1 MFDTQRVPVKVYR
14 WDDEGAPQVES
25 AAGSIKTILKACL
38 VTGYGE
44 GNKRKDGLGWEM
56 AFEKTQEAC
65 FRSTHPKATKWW
77 LGVDDS
83 KYGSRARYVDLCG
96 LLEPTSAKAGK
107 VKQKVNNSSGYHN
120 FIYKKDNDSL
130 DKIQWV
136 VVGNERAFTLIIL
149 WQNYCSFFIFGN
161 FASLAV
167 ADAANTLL
175 GYVSDVDVNY
185 IYKEGGAVV
194 IFVVPMR
201 DYKEDIASPL
211 YLTSKAYGN
220 YGSYPNPI
228 TGGFIAD
235 DIYLNESIGNSRYAI
250 RGLFPGFMRI
260 GETMPSENVIPMG
273 TVYDNLDDSEDRF
286 MYINTIGSGSFLV
299 NLTAWEL

>member
-65 FRSTHPKATKWW
+65 FRSMHPKATKWW

-83 KYGSRARYVDLCG
+83 KYGNRARYVDLCG
-96 LLEPTSAKAGK
+96 LLEPKSAKAGK
-107 VKQKVNNSSGYHN
+107 VKQKVNNSSGFHN
-120 FIYKKDNDSL
+120 FIYKKDDSNR

-149 WQNYCSFFIFGN
+149 WQDYCSFFIFGN
-161 FASLAV
+161 FSSLAV
-167 ADAANTLL
+167 ADDANTLL
-175 GYVSDVDVNY
+175 GYVSDIDENFVYGSGNE
-185 IYKEGGAVV
+185 IV

-201 DYKEDIASPL
+201 DYKGDIASAL
-211 YLTSKAYGN
+211 KFTSKGYGD

-235 DIYLNESIGNSRYAI
+235 DIYLREPIEGDRYAL
-250 RGLFPGFMRI
+250 RGLFPGFMKI
-260 GETMPSENVIPMG
+260 GETMPAGDVISMG

-286 MYINTIGSGSFLV
+286 MYINTIGAGSFLV

>member
-44 GNKRKDGLGWEM
+44 GNKRKDALGWEM
-56 AFEKTQEAC
+56 AFEKAQEAC

-83 KYGSRARYVDLCG
+83 KYGERARYVDLCG

-107 VKQKVNNSSGYHN
+107 VKQKVNNSSEFCN
-120 FIYKKDNDSL
+120 FIYKKDYNSR

-149 WQNYCSFFIFGN
+149 WQDYCSFFIFGN

-175 GYVSDVDVNY
+175 GYVSDVDDNY
-185 IYKEGGAVV
+185 IYRDGTGVV
-194 IFVVPMR
+194 LFVIPMR
-201 DYKEDIASPL
+201 DYKGDIASVL
-211 YLTSKAYGN
+211 KFTSKAYAN

-235 DIYLNESIGNSRYAI
+235 DIYMNEIIGHNIYAL
-250 RGLFPGFMRI
+250 RGLFPGFMKI
-260 GETMPSENVIPMG
+260 GEIMPAADVIPMG

-286 MYINTIGSGSFLV
+286 MYINTIGGGSFLV

>member
-56 AFEKTQEAC
+56 AFEKTHEAC

-83 KYGSRARYVDLCG
+83 KYGERARYFDLCG

-107 VKQKVNNSSGYHN
+107 VKQKVNNSSEFCN
-120 FIYKKDNDSL
+120 FIYKKDYNSR

-149 WQNYCSFFIFGN
+149 WQDYCSFFIFGN

-175 GYVSDVDVNY
+175 GYVSDVDDNY
-185 IYKEGGAVV
+185 IYRDGTGVV
-194 IFVVPMR
+194 LFVIPMR
-201 DYKEDIASPL
+201 DYKGDIASVL
-211 YLTSKAYGN
+211 KFTSKAYAN

-235 DIYLNESIGNSRYAI
+235 DIYMNEIIGHNIYAL
-250 RGLFPGFMRI
+250 RGLFPGFMKI
-260 GETMPSENVIPMG
+260 GEIMPAADVIPMG

-286 MYINTIGSGSFLV
+286 MYINTIGGGSFLV

>member
-56 AFEKTQEAC
+56 AFEKAQEAC

-83 KYGSRARYVDLCG
+83 KYGERARYVDLCG

-107 VKQKVNNSSGYHN
+107 VKQKVNNSSEFCN
-120 FIYKKDNDSL
+120 FIYKKDYNSR

-149 WQNYCSFFIFGN
+149 WQDYCSFFIFGN

-175 GYVSDVDVNY
+175 GYVSDVDDNY
-185 IYKEGGAVV
+185 IYRDGTGVV
-194 IFVVPMR
+194 LFVIPMR
-201 DYKEDIASPL
+201 DYKGDIASIL
-211 YLTSKAYGN
+211 KFTSKAYAN

-235 DIYLNESIGNSRYAI
+235 DIYMNEIIGHNIYAL
-250 RGLFPGFMRI
+250 RGLFPGFMKI
-260 GETMPSENVIPMG
+260 GEIMPAADVIPMG

-286 MYINTIGSGSFLV
+286 MYINTIGGGSFLV

>member
-83 KYGSRARYVDLCG
+83 KYGDRARYVDLCG

-107 VKQKVNNSSGYHN
+107 VKQKVINSSGFHN
-120 FIYKKDNDSL
+120 FIYKKNDNNR

-149 WQNYCSFFIFGN
+149 WQDYCSFFIFGN
-161 FASLAV
+161 FCSLAV
-167 ADAANTLL
+167 ADEANTLL
-175 GYVSDVDVNY
+175 GYISDVDENFVFGSGS
-185 IYKEGGAVV
+185 EVV

-201 DYKEDIASPL
+201 DYRGDIASVL
-211 YLTSKAYGN
+211 KFTSKADAN
-220 YGSYPNPI
+220 YGSYPSPI

-235 DIYLNESIGNSRYAI
+235 DIYLMEGIGDDRYAL
-250 RGLFPGFMRI
+250 RGLFPGFMKI
-260 GETMPSENVIPMG
+260 GEVMPSFDVIPMG

-286 MYINTIGSGSFLV
+286 MYINTIGGGSFLV

>member
-38 VTGYGE
+38 ITGYGE

-56 AFEKTQEAC
+56 AFEKAQEAC

-83 KYGSRARYVDLCG
+83 KYGERARYVDLCG

-107 VKQKVNNSSGYHN
+107 VKQKVNNSSEFCN
-120 FIYKKDNDSL
+120 FIYKKDYNSR

-149 WQNYCSFFIFGN
+149 WQDYCSFFIFGN

-175 GYVSDVDVNY
+175 GYVSDVDDNY
-185 IYKEGGAVV
+185 IYRDGTGVV
-194 IFVVPMR
+194 LFVIPMR
-201 DYKEDIASPL
+201 DYKGDIASVL
-211 YLTSKAYGN
+211 KFTSKAYAN

-235 DIYLNESIGNSRYAI
+235 DIYMNEIIGHNIYAL
-250 RGLFPGFMRI
+250 RGLFPGFMKI
-260 GETMPSENVIPMG
+260 GEIMPAADVIPMG

-286 MYINTIGSGSFLV
+286 MYINTIGGGSFLV

>member
-83 KYGSRARYVDLCG
+83 KYGERARYVDLCG

-107 VKQKVNNSSGYHN
+107 VKQKVNNSSEFCN
-120 FIYKKDNDSL
+120 FIYKKDYNSR

-149 WQNYCSFFIFGN
+149 WQDYCSFFIFGN

-175 GYVSDVDVNY
+175 GYVSDVDDNY
-185 IYKEGGAVV
+185 IYGDGAGVV
-194 IFVVPMR
+194 LFVIPMR
-201 DYKEDIASPL
+201 DYKGDIASVL
-211 YLTSKAYGN
+211 KFTSKAYAN

-235 DIYLNESIGNSRYAI
+235 DIYMNEIIGHNIYAL
-250 RGLFPGFMRI
+250 RGLFPGFMKI
-260 GETMPSENVIPMG
+260 GEIMPAADVIPMG

-286 MYINTIGSGSFLV
+286 MYINTIGGGSFLV

>member
-56 AFEKTQEAC
+56 AFEKTHEAC

-83 KYGSRARYVDLCG
+83 KYGERARYVDLCG

-107 VKQKVNNSSGYHN
+107 VKQKVNNSSEFCN
-120 FIYKKDNDSL
+120 FIYKKDYNSR

-149 WQNYCSFFIFGN
+149 WQDYCSFFIFGN

-175 GYVSDVDVNY
+175 GYVSDVDDNY
-185 IYKEGGAVV
+185 IYRDGAGVV
-194 IFVVPMR
+194 LFVIPMR
-201 DYKEDIASPL
+201 DYKGDIASVL
-211 YLTSKAYGN
+211 KFTSKAYAN

-235 DIYLNESIGNSRYAI
+235 DIYMNEIIGHNIYAL
-250 RGLFPGFMRI
+250 RGLFPGFMKI
-260 GETMPSENVIPMG
+260 GEIMPAADVIPMG

-286 MYINTIGSGSFLV
+286 MYINTIGGGSFLV